1 MDPKHV
7 ITALAVMYVEEH
19 GDRINVSKSMLVEAY
34 RKAGKLTVQVI
45 QNHVT
50 NTSSVVVY
58 FDTD

>member
-1 MDPKHV
+1 MNPKHV